1 MRVAPQSMLPPL
13 FLLLLL
19 AWTGAASPP
28 VPTGSGSLHL
38 QQTTIFQERGKA
50 EVWGLALVGDVET
63 HTLDCATCPIR
74 FLQPWVQSAISP
86 EHWHDLELLIHLY
99 LADFIHQVNVWVQQE
114 GLRYPFVTQCSVGCE
129 LLPSG
134 ASRGAYN
141 ASLGGEDLVSF
152 SSGKWVA
159 QRQDKLALHVRDS
172 LNRDKDLTDGLEDFL
187 NHTCI
192 QDLQILLRNGKEVLE
207 RQERPV
213 AVVFAQQPPAA
224 SELPLLL
231 VCRVTGFYPR
241 LIHVAWLRDG
251 EELPPGPGINST
263 GLLPNADLTYQLRS
277 VLAVDPGAGH
287 RYACHVEHS
296 SLGGHNLIIPWE
308 SRSPWKTK
316 VTVGILVTLLIVVML
331 VGAMAYLQWR
341 RRRYQD
347 ISWPR
352 MM

>member
-1 MRVAPQSMLPPL
+1 MLPPL

-28 VPTGSGSLHL
+28 VPTGPGSLRLL
-38 QQTTIFQERGKA
+38 QTIVFQDAGKA
-50 EVWGLALVGDVET
+50 EMLGLALVEDVET
-63 HTLDCATCPIR
+63 CTLDCATCPIR
-74 FLQPWVQSAISP
+74 FLQPWAQSAISP
-86 EHWHDLELLIHLY
+86 EHWRDLQLLIHLY
-99 LADFIHQVNVWVQQE
+99 LANFIHQVNLWAQQE
-114 GLRYPFVTQCSVGCE
+114 GFSYPFVTQCSMGCE

-134 ASRGAYN
+134 ASWGAYN

-159 QRQDKLALHVRDS
+159 QRQDKLALHVQDS
-172 LNRDKDLTDGLEDFL
+172 LNRDKGTIDTMENLL

-192 QDLQILLRNGKEVLE
+192 QDLQTLLRNGKEVLE

-213 AVVFAQQPPAA
+213 AVVFARQPPIT

-241 LIHVAWLRDG
+241 PIRVTWLRDG
-251 EELPPGPGINST
+251 EEVPPGPGLNSS

-277 VLAVDPGAGH
+277 VLAVDLGAGH

-296 SLGGHNLIIPWE
+296 SLGGHSLVIPWE
-308 SRSPWKTK
+308 SRSHWKTN
-316 VTVGILVTLLIVVML
+316 VAVGILVTLLIVAML
-331 VGAMAYLQWR
+331 VAALVYLQWR
-341 RRRYQD
+341 CRTYQD
-347 ISWPR
+347 IN
-352 MM
+352 